1 VATGAISY
9 YLDHFVV
16 CRIVKWT
23 YGAEG
28 SISYDPFDPEHRKR
42 SHKKYLGLTGDMQL
56 DVFMPTLMKVAVPA
70 FKSCAWG

>member
-1 VATGAISY
+1 MATGAISY

-28 SISYDPFDPEHRKR
+28 SISFNPFDPEHRKR

-70 FKSCAWG
+70 FRSCA